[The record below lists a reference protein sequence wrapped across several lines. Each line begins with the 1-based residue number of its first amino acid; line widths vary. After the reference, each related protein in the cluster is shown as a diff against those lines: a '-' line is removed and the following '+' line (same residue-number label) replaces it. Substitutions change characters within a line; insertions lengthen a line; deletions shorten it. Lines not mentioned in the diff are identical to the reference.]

1 MWRRLLTV
9 GILSIAVAIGLSGST
24 AVAELNWTPCE
35 QWELEGTWDVFIATD
50 GVNCPGEAAMT
61 CQQLQVDANGWILN
75 SPVLESQCGEEVITG
90 GQLLFTPSCVVE
102 GYIETASG
110 TISVERGGDNGDGS
124 LILDSDIE

>member
-1 MWRRLLTV
+1 MRPRLLV
-9 GILSIAVAIGLSGST
+9 GTLALLLACGLVCSS

-35 QWELEGTWDVFIATD
+35 QWQLEGTWDVFIATD
-50 GVNCPGEAAMT
+50 GVNCPGEAAKT

-110 TISVERGGDNGDGS
+110 IINVERGGDNGDGS
-124 LILDSDIE
+124 LILDSDLE